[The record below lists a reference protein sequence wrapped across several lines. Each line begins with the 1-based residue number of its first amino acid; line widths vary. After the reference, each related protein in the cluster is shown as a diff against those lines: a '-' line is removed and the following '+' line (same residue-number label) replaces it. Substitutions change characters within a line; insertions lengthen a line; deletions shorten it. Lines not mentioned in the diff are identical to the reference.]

1 MKRIAAAASALWL
14 LAGCTLAPSY
24 HRPQAAIPAQW
35 PIDAAA
41 LQGTGASLPVV
52 TYRDIFKDPN
62 LQAIIGQGLENA
74 QDLRVAIANVA
85 SARAQYHV
93 ARAEI
98 FPEIDA
104 SGRSSTVHR
113 SSAGGTLGTG
123 AENGTSA
130 SSGGTDTS
138 YSASLGVTSFE
149 IDLFGRLR
157 SLNNAAFNEYLA
169 TEAGFA
175 AARLTLVANIAE
187 AYYTLAADRT
197 LLAIAEDTASTAE
210 RSVALTRARLQG
222 GVAPRTDLRQAE
234 TVRDQAQADQAS
246 QTTAVMQDR
255 NALELLVGAPIEE
268 ARLPAGIEQLE
279 GGVGEVPAG
288 LDSRI
293 LLRRPDVVQAEY
305 QLRAANAR
313 IGAARAAFFPTIS
326 LTSAV
331 GFASTALSTLFTH
344 GAFTW
349 SATPSAGLPIFDAGR
364 NIGNLHYANAQR
376 DLAVANYQRAIQ
388 IAFRE
393 VSDALA
399 RRATIER
406 EYAADLNLQQAA
418 ADTLTLSTARYR
430 EGIDPYLNTLDAE
443 RSLYTA
449 RRTFTVIRLA
459 RIQNLVSLYQ
469 TLGGDALIAGRP
481 LAIPASKRLT
491 R

>member
-1 MKRIAAAASALWL
+1 MKRTAAVAATLSL
-14 LAGCTLAPSY
+14 LTSCTLEPGY
-24 HRPQAAIPAQW
+24 HRPRPAVSPQW
-35 PIDAAA
+35 PVDAAA
-41 LQGTGASLPVV
+41 VQGTDTTLPAV

-62 LQAIIGQGLENA
+62 LQVIIAQGLENG
-74 QDLRVAIANVA
+74 QDLRIAIANVA

-98 FPEIDA
+98 FPEVDA
-104 SGRSSTVHR
+104 SGRTSTVHR

-123 AENGTSA
+123 AENGSTA
-130 SSGGTDTS
+130 GSSGTDTT

-149 IDLFGRLR
+149 LDLFGRLR

-197 LLAIAEDTASTAE
+197 LLAIAEDTARTAE

-234 TVRDQAQADQAS
+234 TVLDQARADQAS
-246 QTTAVMQDR
+246 RTTAVMQDR

-268 ARLPAGIEQLE
+268 ARLPTGIEQLE
-279 GGVGEVPAG
+279 AGVGEVPAG

-376 DLAVANYQRAIQ
+376 DLAIASYQRAIQ
-388 IAFRE
+388 TAFRE

-418 ADTLTLSTARYR
+418 ADTLALSTARYR

-449 RRTFTVIRLA
+449 RRTFTAIRLT
-459 RIQNLVSLYQ
+459 RIQTLISLYQ
-469 TLGGDALIAGRP
+469 TLGGDALITGRP
-481 LAIPASKRLT
+481 PLPSLPQPAAR
-491 R
+491 

>member
-24 HRPQAAIPAQW
+24 HRPPAATPAQW

-41 LQGTGASLPVV
+41 VQGTDASLPVV

-62 LQAIIGQGLENA
+62 LQAIIAQGLENA
-74 QDLRVAIANVA
+74 QDLRVAIANIA

-104 SGRSSTVHR
+104 SGRSSTVRR
-113 SSAGGTLGTG
+113 STAGGTLGTG
-123 AENGTSA
+123 AENGASA

-138 YSASLGVTSFE
+138 YIASLGVTSFE

-197 LLAIAEDTASTAE
+197 LLAIAEDTARTAE

-364 NIGNLHYANAQR
+364 NIGSLHYANAQR

-406 EYAADLNLQQAA
+406 EYAADLNLQRAA